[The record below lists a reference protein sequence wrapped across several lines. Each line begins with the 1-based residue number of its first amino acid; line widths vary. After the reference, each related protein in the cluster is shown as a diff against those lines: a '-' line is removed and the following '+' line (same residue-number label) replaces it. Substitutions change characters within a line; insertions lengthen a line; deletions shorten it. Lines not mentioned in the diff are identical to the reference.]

1 MTKKQYNDPNIGVLR
16 INRVNTT
23 GRRLVGSA
31 VKANNYITIDLFQ
44 GKAES
49 SLLDKEHIYPQ
60 KLIAEIAMT
69 PMQWGEFVSSFTLG
83 SGSPC
88 TIDIL
93 NGKQVKQSYKSEAV
107 DDFYEEKTTEVLK
120 ETSEKFNNA
129 MSDAIDILQNK
140 KSITKKDRQDIISAY
155 NTLSNLMADSL
166 PFLKKQMVVDME
178 SHIHQVAG
186 QLKYELTEDLKQQRE
201 LLDQQKANQKKLET
215 KKK

>member
-1 MTKKQYNDPNIGVLR
+1 MTEKQYNDSNIGVLR

-60 KLIAEIAMT
+60 NLIAKIAMT

-93 NGKQVKQSYKSEAV
+93 NGKHVKQSYKSEAV
-107 DDFYEEKTTEVLK
+107 DDFYEEKTTEMLK
-120 ETSEKFNNA
+120 ETSEKFKNA
-129 MSDAIDILQNK
+129 MSDAIDILQHK
-140 KSITKKDRQDIISAY
+140 KSITKKDRQDIILAY

-186 QLKYELTEDLKQQRE
+186 QLKYELTEELKQQQKI
-201 LLDQQKANQKKLET
+201 DQQKTNQKKLET